1 MNNEVVV
8 QDDSIRDLVPL
19 DLISYDDS
27 VRLALRERAAEGA
40 RRDQEDQQDPKDTAR
55 SVDSAVADP
64 DTTPR

>member
-1 MNNEVVV
+1 M
-8 QDDSIRDLVPL
+8 VPL

-40 RRDQEDQQDPKDTAR
+40 HRDQEDQQDQQDTAR
-55 SVDSAVADP
+55 PVDSAVADP